1 MIDLIAHWLHLVA
14 GILLMGN
21 ALFWIVMAT
30 GAARSSGEP
39 EDVARLLGQINAGR
53 WPHVIIPRRLRL
65 PFPVLAWIFL
75 AVLGASGIFLLQNRE
90 TAEAVLSESMLQERF
105 AQLFRVKLALLG
117 LLLLGQVQLTVEPRR
132 WLAFANGT
140 LALSIVGLSAL
151 LER

>member
-1 MIDLIAHWLHLVA
+1 
-14 GILLMGN
+14 
-21 ALFWIVMAT
+21 
-30 GAARSSGEP
+30 
-39 EDVARLLGQINAGR
+39 
-53 WPHVIIPRRLRL
+53 
-65 PFPVLAWIFL
+65 
-75 AVLGASGIFLLQNRE
+75 VLGASGIFLLQNRE